1 MNKKM
6 QLNKHKKYFKA
17 KKQNQKAKKKNNS
30 NNNKLKKTRRR
41 SRLVINPLTPMND
54 QNRISPHIIFT
65 TSSTQVMRK
74 KINID

>member
-17 KKQNQKAKKKNNS
+17 KKTKPKSQKKNNS

>member
-1 MNKKM
+1 M

>member
-1 MNKKM
+1 M

-17 KKQNQKAKKKNNS
+17 KKQNQKAKKKKNNS

-65 TSSTQVMRK
+65 TSSTQEMRK

>member
-1 MNKKM
+1 M
-6 QLNKHKKYFKA
+6 QLNK
-17 KKQNQKAKKKNNS
+17 QKKKPKS
-30 NNNKLKKTRRR
+30 QKKKTTTTTTTTTTKKKTRRR
-41 SRLVINPLTPMND
+41 SRLVINPLITMND